1 MGKNYDYFS
10 HLLSSFFINKIFVIV
25 LPFIQDLFAKNYR
38 HECENYTASVTFAF
52 FGTSIKPVME
62 CDSDND

>member
-10 HLLSSFFINKIFVIV
+10 HLLSSFFINKIFVIGSTIYSG
-25 LPFIQDLFAKNYR
+25 PFAKNYR

-52 FGTSIKPVME
+52 FGTSIKPVTE
-62 CDSDND
+62 CDND